1 MKKIKN
7 FEETM
12 KSTPDKKAAALL
24 KLLALSEQEIENGD
38 FVEQSKVFEKIE
50 NENPWLKILERT

>member
-1 MKKIKN
+1 MEKIKN

-12 KSTPDKKAAALL
+12 QSTPDKKAVALL
-24 KLLALSEQEIENGD
+24 KLFALGEQEIENGD

-50 NENPWLKILERT
+50 KENPWLKK